1 MFATYN
7 NIDKWLQSSDI
18 QPGLNAAVREG
29 NTNRFIDGLNA
40 SHLKEIGD
48 NLDGL
53 PKDNSGINA
62 SENMENKTVNTRV
75 ISASFVKGTRQHVK
89 LTEPVV
95 FTMKHI
101 SVPVLIFTFIYLVI
115 I

>member
-18 QPGLNAAVREG
+18 QLGLNAAVREG

-53 PKDNSGINA
+53 PKDNSGMNA

-75 ISASFVKGTRQHVK
+75 ISASFVKGTRQHAK